1 MVDSNIVK
9 VQIELY
15 NEIKKNGSAR
25 TLRAALW
32 RFGLLSH
39 MIRPTR
45 GKAYVSNL
53 IPCIVNITHRSEEA
67 VIETLSQS
75 LPLIMKALG
84 PFMTDNDVKVNYGNQ
99 YSLLHSCIFL
109 YIHFCRSI
117 LLQAFFENV
126 CSMQAAFRRAAAN
139 MVLAT
144 CLNCRKPQ
152 YFLDY
157 TLKHLL
163 GNYPLVIVCKN

>member
-1 MVDSNIVK
+1 MADSNIVK

-15 NEIKKNGSAR
+15 NEIKRNGPAR

-53 IPCIVNITHRSEEA
+53 IPCIVTIAHRSEES

-84 PFMTDNDVKVNYGNQ
+84 PFMTDNDIKV
-99 YSLLHSCIFL
+99 IFFYFST
-109 YIHFCRSI
+109 YIITINPCPC
-117 LLQAFFENV
+117 FF
-126 CSMQAAFRRAAAN
+126 FRH
-139 MVLAT
+139 
-144 CLNCRKPQ
+144 
-152 YFLDY
+152 Y
-157 TLKHLL
+157 
-163 GNYPLVIVCKN
+163 

>member
-109 YIHFCRSI
+109 YIHFCRSCYKHS
-117 LLQAFFENV
+117 LKMYVLCKQHFEERLQIWF
-126 CSMQAAFRRAAAN
+126 
-139 MVLAT
+139 
-144 CLNCRKPQ
+144 
-152 YFLDY
+152 
-157 TLKHLL
+157 
-163 GNYPLVIVCKN
+163 

>member
-9 VQIELY
+9 IQIELY
-15 NEIKKNGSAR
+15 NEMKRNGAAR

-53 IPCIVNITHRSEEA
+53 IPCVVIIAHRSEDT

-75 LPLIMKALG
+75 LPLIFKVLG
-84 PFMTDNDVKVNYGNQ
+84 PFMTDNDVKVG
-99 YSLLHSCIFL
+99 I
-109 YIHFCRSI
+109 ITPSI
-117 LLQAFFENV
+117 A
-126 CSMQAAFRRAAAN
+126 
-139 MVLAT
+139 
-144 CLNCRKPQ
+144 
-152 YFLDY
+152 
-157 TLKHLL
+157 
-163 GNYPLVIVCKN
+163 